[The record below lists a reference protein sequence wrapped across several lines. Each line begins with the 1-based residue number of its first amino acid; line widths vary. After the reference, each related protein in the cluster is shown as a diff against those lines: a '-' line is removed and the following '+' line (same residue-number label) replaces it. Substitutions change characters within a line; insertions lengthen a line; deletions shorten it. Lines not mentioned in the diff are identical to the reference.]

1 MTSRIK
7 NKEEAFLI
15 LKYQRERGA
24 LPVGSY
30 EVMKKKKAIYMRAN
44 SAPGQNLAPPPKGA

>member
-30 EVMKKKKAIYMRAN
+30 EVMKKKKQFIGKPTLLLDRI
-44 SAPGQNLAPPPKGA
+44 